1 MPSFEEARESIR
13 KKIVILDDIIHI
25 LAAFVLLAVAVILL
39 FSAFKNFVDIST
51 SSLLAAINDVLLV
64 LIVMELLWTVLR
76 YLRRLP
82 FSLGPFL
89 FIGVIS
95 GTRRI
100 ITLEAEMTL
109 NKAAD
114 HMQLLIDLV
123 ATTLIVFILIVAFYL
138 YEKTKTFKGAF
149 KEEE

>member
-1 MPSFEEARESIR
+1 MPGFENFRESIR
-13 KKIVILDDIIHI
+13 KKIIILDDIIHI
-25 LAAFVLLAVAVILL
+25 LAAGVLLVVAVIILGKAIL
-39 FSAFKNFVDIST
+39 NFREIST
-51 SSLLAAINDVLLV
+51 TSLLSAINDILLV

-109 NKAAD
+109 SKKAD
-114 HMQLLIDLV
+114 HMQLLTDLV
-123 ATTLIVFILIVAFYL
+123 ATTLIVFILIVAYYL
-138 YEKTKTFKGAF
+138 YEKTKTFQGAV
-149 KEEE
+149 KEAE